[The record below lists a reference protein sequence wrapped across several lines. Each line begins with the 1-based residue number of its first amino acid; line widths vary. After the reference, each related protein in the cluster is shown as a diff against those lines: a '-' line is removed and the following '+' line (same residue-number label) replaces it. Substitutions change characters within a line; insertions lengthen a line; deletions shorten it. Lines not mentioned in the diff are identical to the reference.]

1 MFLSPFSPAIIDVKF
16 PAFTSNNRIY
26 PKFIDINDPETIRK
40 VGMNPK
46 GHIYMIS
53 HGFLES
59 GDRPWVKK
67 LMNALLD
74 YEKAATVV
82 VVDWKGGSSPP
93 YYQAVANTRLIGAI
107 VAHVVHSIYVRMIKI
122 LFITWRLILNDSG
135 REQAEKSWNFSSD
148 WSQFGRTSFR
158 LRWLSSPKRFWIN
171 TWKNNRVRS

>member
-1 MFLSPFSPAIIDVKF
+1 MTFNYFSFLNHNSNNKNFFSPFSPSIIDVKF
-16 PAFTSNNRIY
+16 PAFTNTNRNF

-46 GHIYMIS
+46 GHIYVIS

-59 GDRPWVKK
+59 GDRLWVKE

-74 YEKAATVV
+74 YEKIATVV

-107 VAHVVHSIYVRMIKI
+107 VAHVVHTIYVR
-122 LFITWRLILNDSG
+122 LFQG
-135 REQAEKSWNFSSD
+135 CFSSV
-148 WSQFGRTSFR
+148 
-158 LRWLSSPKRFWIN
+158 I
-171 TWKNNRVRS
+171 